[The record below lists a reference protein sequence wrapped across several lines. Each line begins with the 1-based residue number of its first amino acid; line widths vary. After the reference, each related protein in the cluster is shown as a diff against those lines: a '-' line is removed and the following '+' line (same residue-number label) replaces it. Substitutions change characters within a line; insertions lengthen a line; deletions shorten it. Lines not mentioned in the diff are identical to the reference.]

1 MGREHGAP
9 ELRSLLLV
17 AHYSIVPNAMFLWT
31 SESVELVVEV
41 KLQQTGLLTAG
52 PCDYP
57 HTVVKHCLE
66 AMEAISFKGMSVTE
80 SGQLIAGLLWDNIAF
95 IKMDTTVGHVST
107 FRSLVDVERRHMV
120 EATIDGQPDSAMKV
134 AIWLWFDT
142 VLGHAC
148 RGPCDGEY

>member
-1 MGREHGAP
+1 
-9 ELRSLLLV
+9 
-17 AHYSIVPNAMFLWT
+17 MFLWMI
-31 SESVELVVEV
+31 ESIKLVVQER
-41 KLQQTGLLTAG
+41 LQQTGLLTAG

-120 EATIDGQPDSAMKV
+120 EATIDGQPVSAKK
-134 AIWLWFDT
+134 ATILLWFDT
-142 VLGHAC
+142 ALGPHV
-148 RGPCDGEY
+148 